1 MRRSAF
7 VAGVILIIGFGG
19 AGPVSAQEST
29 RCTFEFEV
37 ILSPGLSFSG
47 SSGTHGSQSPGTLDC
62 KGLVNGKQPTA
73 TGTLGEEGNYGTANP
88 ATCQAG
94 GEGDGVDTLR
104 VPTAAGFETVV
115 SEFTF
120 TFGNKVPT
128 HGGLAA
134 GEFKG
139 THFTG
144 TFEFTPT
151 EGDCITAPVTK
162 ARVVGEGIIHG

>member
-7 VAGVILIIGFGG
+7 VAGITLIIGLGG
-19 AGPVSAQEST
+19 AVPVRAQEST

-37 ILSPGLSFSG
+37 ILSAGLSFSG
-47 SSGTHGSQSPGTLDC
+47 TSGTHGSGSPGTLNC

-73 TGTLGEEGNYGTANP
+73 SGTLGEEGRYGTVDP
-88 ATCQAG
+88 DTCQAG

-120 TFGNKVPT
+120 TFGKRVPT

-151 EGDCITAPVTK
+151 EGDCITKPVTK

>member
-1 MRRSAF
+1 MRRSF
-7 VAGVILIIGFGG
+7 VAVIVLIIGFGG
-19 AGPVSAQEST
+19 AVPVRAQQGT

-37 ILSPGLSFSG
+37 ILSPGLSMSG
-47 SSGTHGSQSPGTLDC
+47 SSGTHGTSSPGTLTC
-62 KGLVNGKQPTA
+62 NGLVNGKQPTG
-73 TGTLGEEGNYGTANP
+73 TGTLGEEGRYGTKDP
-88 ATCQAG
+88 DTCASG

-115 SEFTF
+115 SQFTF
-120 TFGNKVPT
+120 TFGGKLPT

-134 GEFKG
+134 GEFEG
-139 THFTG
+139 NHFTG

-162 ARVVGEGIIHG
+162 AKVVGEGVIHS